1 MIRKLQRKLI
11 GIVML
16 SLGIVIVIL
25 LGSINLFKY
34 YNTANHADDML
45 RYLSENNGR
54 FPDEKKLP
62 SEKWDK
68 PKPDG
73 INEETGFKT
82 RYFVIWLDIKGNVL
96 RINTGHIASVSSE
109 EAIAYGQRAVAE
121 GKSNGYDGHYR
132 YGVMSTADGSMVIF
146 LDCST
151 ELNSDRI
158 FLLLSFAIGTVA
170 FALVSFIAALFS
182 RRAIRPFQEAMQKQQ
197 QFLED
202 AGHELKTP
210 LAIISANN
218 DVLELTDG
226 KSQWTDSIRNQ
237 VSRMDSL
244 LQSMLA
250 LTKLDMERP
259 VLQMQSVHLSR
270 LVSETIESFRIL
282 AQANQVVLTDSV
294 QPGVDVTGDPASL
307 QQLISILLEN
317 AVKYAGADGQVS
329 IQLQL
334 RGKTPCLWVENTCV
348 ELPSGDLN
356 RLFDRFYRADTSR
369 SRETGGYGIG
379 LSIAKSICHAH
390 HAKIWAAVTAPDSIR
405 FTVTFTPK

>member
-1 MIRKLQRKLI
+1 MIRKLQRKFI

-317 AVKYAGADGQVS
+317 AVKYGINREGKRIVNISVKEMEEEFIVRISDKGKGFPAEVADMLEKGDTVGRS
-329 IQLQL
+329 IGLSNVYK
-334 RGKTPCLWVENTCV
+334 RMKSTYGEDGRIKISSSGDGSCV
-348 ELPSGDLN
+348 ELCFKKG
-356 RLFDRFYRADTSR
+356 R
-369 SRETGGYGIG
+369 
-379 LSIAKSICHAH
+379 
-390 HAKIWAAVTAPDSIR
+390 
-405 FTVTFTPK
+405 

>member
-1 MIRKLQRKLI
+1 NAVIRKLQRKFI

-151 ELNSDRI
+151 
-158 FLLLSFAIGTVA
+158 
-170 FALVSFIAALFS
+170 
-182 RRAIRPFQEAMQKQQ
+182 
-197 QFLED
+197 
-202 AGHELKTP
+202 
-210 LAIISANN
+210 
-218 DVLELTDG
+218 
-226 KSQWTDSIRNQ
+226 
-237 VSRMDSL
+237 
-244 LQSMLA
+244 
-250 LTKLDMERP
+250 
-259 VLQMQSVHLSR
+259 
-270 LVSETIESFRIL
+270 
-282 AQANQVVLTDSV
+282 
-294 QPGVDVTGDPASL
+294 
-307 QQLISILLEN
+307 
-317 AVKYAGADGQVS
+317 
-329 IQLQL
+329 
-334 RGKTPCLWVENTCV
+334 
-348 ELPSGDLN
+348 
-356 RLFDRFYRADTSR
+356 
-369 SRETGGYGIG
+369 
-379 LSIAKSICHAH
+379 
-390 HAKIWAAVTAPDSIR
+390 
-405 FTVTFTPK
+405 